1 MERWRRGAGN
11 HNLSD
16 HQPFSYYDQLQLLG
30 AMLVER
36 LGRTEIKLERIY
48 PEAKGMNC
56 LTIFTLVND
65 CVIFSKIRSIFLYE
79 ETNLL
84 LSNDVNE
91 RKLMET
97 SF

>member
-1 MERWRRGAGN
+1 MRKKILHSKMLCDALRGIKSKAG
-11 HNLSD
+11 
-16 HQPFSYYDQLQLLG
+16 
-30 AMLVER
+30 ER
-36 LGRTEIKLERIY
+36 LNYISFNILRTKIKLERIY

-65 CVIFSKIRSIFLYE
+65 CVVFSKIRSIFLYE

-91 RKLMET
+91 RKLKET